1 MRWQR
6 RRQHGRRQQ
15 RHRHHQVGLADADHL
30 GPGDVV
36 GRLRRTH
43 ARPGLLRAD
52 QAGCQWKRQPHLAT
66 SWKYNSDGTQ
76 VTFTLKKGLVFS
88 DGSPLNA
95 AAVKK
100 SLERARDA
108 SNSLVAAQLADL
120 KTVTAPNAT
129 TVVLDLVDANYQ
141 YPNLLAGKTGMVVNP
156 AAFGNNAKSIATL
169 PAGSG
174 PFKLTSYTQNAKAV
188 LVKNPKYFEADTI
201 NAAGFELY
209 PAADGSTVVA
219 ALQSG
224 QYNVGL
230 LPPSQIDAAKAAGL
244 EVQII
249 PSMYVAV
256 LDVNAAM
263 APFTDPAVIEA
274 LHYAVDRAEL
284 VKVAQFGVGDVDYQP
299 FPEGYVGYDPALA
312 DIYAYNPDKA
322 KSILKA
328 AGHTSDITLK
338 LSVYAPEGVPELLQA
353 QLKKVG
359 IDASIE
365 VLPLAEATQIIYIQ
379 HSRALAVD
387 GFAGRESPVQAFQ
400 VLFGSEGLMNPSR
413 QANPELQAAIAK
425 VQQTPL
431 DSPDYPTLLQA
442 ATAIGVKSMPNTFL
456 YTIPRVMA
464 RSKSVSELPRD
475 QVPCGLGRCVRV
487 MTAAPS
493 APTAPAPAP
502 GPRSRRSGRPAE
514 RSSSPGRS
522 AGCWWLSVTV
532 FFFASV
538 LTFALGA
545 LSGSNPA
552 AAVLGETA
560 TPTDIARMN
569 HQFGLDVPLWHQYV
583 NWLGNALHG
592 DLGAS
597 WFTTIPVSDSIRQA
611 LPVDLSIAGLALLL
625 AILIGGG
632 AGIAAALSN
641 GGVDRPVGHGRV
653 LGRRGDA
660 AVRDR
665 HAADHHLRGEARAAA
680 CRAATSP
687 FKPGPDPVAALRD
700 PAAPSR

>member
-1 MRWQR
+1 MNNLNDDRTSDARAVGESLAAPLSAGLSRRNFFGIALGAGAALALAACGGSAGGNTGAASSGTGTIKWAWQMPTTWDPVTSSAGSDV
-6 RRQHGRRQQ
+6 HM
-15 RHRHHQVGLADADHL
+15 LALAYSALTKLDAS
-30 GPGDVV
+30 GNP
-36 GRLRRTH
+36 
-43 ARPGLLRAD
+43 
-52 QAGCQWKRQPHLAT
+52 QPHLAT

-76 VTFTLKKGLVFS
+76 VTFTLKKGLLFS

-201 NAAGFELY
+201 KAAGFELY

-230 LPPSQIDAAKAAGL
+230 LPPSQIAAAKAAGL

-312 DIYAYNPDKA
+312 HIYDYNPDKA

-328 AGHTSDITLK
+328 AGHTSDIKLK

-400 VLFGSEGLMNPSR
+400 VLYGSEGLMNPSR

-456 YTIPRVMA
+456 YTIPRVIA
-464 RSKSVSELPRD
+464 RSKSVS
-475 QVPCGLGRCVRV
+475 
-487 MTAAPS
+487 
-493 APTAPAPAP
+493 
-502 GPRSRRSGRPAE
+502 
-514 RSSSPGRS
+514 
-522 AGCWWLSVTV
+522 
-532 FFFASV
+532 
-538 LTFALGA
+538 
-545 LSGSNPA
+545 
-552 AAVLGETA
+552 
-560 TPTDIARMN
+560 
-569 HQFGLDVPLWHQYV
+569 
-583 NWLGNALHG
+583 
-592 DLGAS
+592 
-597 WFTTIPVSDSIRQA
+597 A
-611 LPVDLSIAGLALLL
+611 LPETRFLVDWAGV
-625 AILIGGG
+625 
-632 AGIAAALSN
+632 S
-641 GGVDRPVGHGRV
+641 V
-653 LGRRGDA
+653 
-660 AVRDR
+660 
-665 HAADHHLRGEARAAA
+665 
-680 CRAATSP
+680 S
-687 FKPGPDPVAALRD
+687 
-700 PAAPSR
+700 